1 MARRIRNV
9 SATKHSARHRPPP
22 RTSAA
27 LPDPNRMSLL
37 DGRCIAT
44 THVRDGSKAVFS
56 KVGND
61 FRSPQQR
68 TCRDY
73 FCMPASCQKATSRP
87 KEIWRTFSCHTEV
100 RK

>member
-61 FRSPQQR
+61 FRSPP
-68 TCRDY
+68 TTD
-73 FCMPASCQKATSRP
+73 MSRLLLHARFVP
-87 KEIWRTFSCHTEV
+87 ESDIAAQGNLAYV
-100 RK
+100 